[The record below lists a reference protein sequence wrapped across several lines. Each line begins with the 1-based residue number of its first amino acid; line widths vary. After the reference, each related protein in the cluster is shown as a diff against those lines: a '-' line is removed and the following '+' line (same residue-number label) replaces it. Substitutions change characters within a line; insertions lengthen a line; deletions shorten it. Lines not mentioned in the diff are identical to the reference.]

1 MLSRLSGIGTDTSS
15 EPGVRDSSGEDKV
28 VVAVV
33 VMVVV
38 VGYLRRRGLWTVGD
52 NGNHMRARRGSV
64 FVFISRGYRS
74 NRQSGTVRT

>member
-33 VMVVV
+33 VVVV
-38 VGYLRRRGLWTVGD
+38 VGYLRRKGLWTVGD

-74 NRQSGTVRT
+74 NRQSGTLGT